1 MKHIPTGCD
10 TLDNLLGG
18 GFETGSITLLFG
30 EGGAGKT
37 NICLQTASN
46 TAKKGLK
53 TAYIDTEGLS
63 PERIGQI
70 FTGNDASNL
79 LIFQARNFEEQSDCI
94 QKVCKLSDISGKVGL
109 IIVDSISIFY
119 RFHYDDTSTR
129 NMLTKQ
135 TETLLNIARRN
146 DITVLITSQVY
157 TNVGSGSIEFLGGH
171 ALQHN
176 AKTIIR
182 LDKKSNNKRVAVI
195 IKHRSLPEGK
205 LANYRIVSAGI
216 ESY

>member
-18 GFETGSITLLFG
+18 GFETGSVTLLFG

-37 NICLQTASN
+37 NICLQAASN
-46 TAKKGLK
+46 AAKKGLK

-63 PERIGQI
+63 PERIKQI
-70 FTGNDASNL
+70 FSSNDAESL
-79 LIFQARNFEEQSDCI
+79 LVFQAHNFEEQGDCI
-94 QKVCKLSDISGKVGL
+94 QKACKLSEISSKVGL
-109 IIVDSISIFY
+109 IVVDSISIFY
-119 RFHYDDTSTR
+119 RFHSDDVSTR

-146 DITVLITSQVY
+146 DITVLLTSQVY

-182 LDKKSNNKRVAVI
+182 LDKRGSGKRAAVI
-195 IKHRSLPEGK
+195 IKHRSLPEGRF
-205 LANYRIVSAGI
+205 ASYRIVATGI
-216 ESY
+216 ESC

>member
-1 MKHIPTGCD
+1 
-10 TLDNLLGG
+10 
-18 GFETGSITLLFG
+18 
-30 EGGAGKT
+30 
-37 NICLQTASN
+37 
-46 TAKKGLK
+46 
-53 TAYIDTEGLS
+53 

-70 FTGNDASNL
+70 FANSDANNL
-79 LIFQARNFEEQSDCI
+79 LIFQAHNFEEQNNCI
-94 QKVCKLSDISGKVGL
+94 QRVCKLLEASGKVGL
-109 IIVDSISIFY
+109 VVVDSISIFY
-119 RFHYDDTSTR
+119 RFHSDDMSTR

-135 TETLLNIARRN
+135 TEALLNIARRN

-157 TNVGSGSIEFLGGH
+157 TNIGSGSIEFLGGH

-182 LDKKSNNKRVAVI
+182 LDKKGSSKRAAVI

-205 LANYRIVSAGI
+205 FANYRIVSAGI